1 MNRSNEFRELIRN
14 LERKLGLINK
24 EGGGCY
30 YNVSLA
36 QCHALVEIGRA
47 NSISIKSL
55 SQLLNLDIS
64 TMSRTVDNLIA
75 KNYAI
80 KMKSDKDKRIFIVK
94 LTDEGK
100 RLFNSVENKMND
112 KFEKVYEKIN
122 IDDRDDILNSL
133 RILIEVFNNNFIE

>member
-14 LERKLGLINK
+14 LERKLGLLNK
-24 EGGGCY
+24 EGGGCC
-30 YNVSLA
+30 YNISLA

-47 NSISIKSL
+47 ESISIKSL

-75 KNYAI
+75 KNYAMKI
-80 KMKSDKDKRIFIVK
+80 KSDKDKRIFIVK

-100 RLFNSVENKMND
+100 QLFDTVETKMNN
-112 KFEKVYEKIN
+112 KFEKIFEKIEEE
-122 IDDRDDILNSL
+122 DKETVLHSM
-133 RILIEVFNNNFIE
+133 RILVSIFDEV